1 MTTVE
6 AVVVVE
12 TIPTMTSKKNILQ
25 TPVTISSSKEE
36 IFEALHQND
45 KKGVLIERIISA
57 GQITPENE
65 WYDQEK
71 DEWVVLLQGKAT
83 LLFDEVGGE
92 LLSLKGGDSVF
103 IEAKRKHRVVFT
115 SKEPA
120 CIWLA
125 VHF

>member
-1 MTTVE
+1 M
-6 AVVVVE
+6 
-12 TIPTMTSKKNILQ
+12 IPINILQ
-25 TPVTISSSKEE
+25 LPTASKEE
-36 IFEALHQND
+36 IFETLLQ
-45 KKGVLIERIISA
+45 KKGILIERIVST

-83 LLFDEVGGE
+83 LLLDKVGGE
-92 LLSLKGGDSVF
+92 LLQLDAGDAVL
-103 IEAKRKHRVVFT
+103 IEARRKHRVVFT
-115 SKEPA
+115 STEPA